1 MFSHYISFTE
11 TETTRGIAWY
21 TIGIEKSRPRYTVGN
36 VRKHDVPSVY
46 LLLLIVIFKEL
57 LNDNYIP
64 CKRLPFLMGP
74 LIGSWLPANKQI
86 ISYFLF
92 LLF

>member
-46 LLLLIVIFKEL
+46 LLLLIL
-57 LNDNYIP
+57 LYL
-64 CKRLPFLMGP
+64 K
-74 LIGSWLPANKQI
+74 
-86 ISYFLF
+86 SYSMTITYLVNVYRF
-92 LLF
+92 